1 MLGSRCG
8 FGGGISVRM
17 SGELLRELR
26 VQRFMTQ
33 QELADA
39 AGTTEATVNRLEKDL
54 QTARISTV
62 RKLAAALD
70 VTPDRL
76 MAKEKRAQDS
86 S

>member
-1 MLGSRCG
+1 MIGSDCG
-8 FGGGISVRM
+8 FGGGALVRM
-17 SGELLRELR
+17 SGALLRDLR
-26 VQRFMTQ
+26 MQRFMTQ

-76 MAKEKRAQDS
+76 MVQEKRAQDES
-86 S
+86 